1 MEQQGETIPPMEQYD
16 DARDTPS
23 APEPF
28 TFGVFTLVLAVL
40 IGFGFGC
47 ILISQ
52 LRDGRVW
59 AGPNDVT
66 LTGNERR
73 HAVEMEI
80 HRQNIQF
87 MRNNANSNHT
97 AILNRL
103 NEEDEGVQ
111 QDQVKFL
118 FALKQAH
125 ELDPSKNYSLD
136 AWRGKLV
143 QQK

>member
-1 MEQQGETIPPMEQYD
+1 MDQQQGTSLPPIEQYD
-16 DARDTPS
+16 ESVNEDGRHRTIAMS
-23 APEPF
+23 
-28 TFGVFTLVLAVL
+28 LAVMAL
-40 IGFGFGC
+40 IIGLALGSMFE
-47 ILISQ
+47 SWS
-52 LRDGRVW
+52 RDGRVW
-59 AGPNDVT
+59 AGSSDVT
-66 LTGNERR
+66 LTATERR
-73 HAVEMEI
+73 HAVEIEI

-125 ELDPSKNYSLD
+125 ELDPGKNYSLD